1 MQDPSSGSA
10 PLEMLCGA
18 FAAATGYPLKW
29 ISSIEQSVSRGA
41 SRSQGDSAEWPVEVD
56 TDHGLACGQ
65 LQMDVREREQN
76 LPNQTDV
83 AALASLLAG
92 LVSQLSEARSALR
105 SSTAELASQAS
116 TNVQIKRSG
125 PLGKRIESVLKGAV
139 ESLDCAAAGMYL
151 LDEETTELQLRA
163 TWGLSRNRL
172 ASPPRPLEGANADLE
187 AMLGHAVVLTSSA
200 LFDLWNVP
208 EEDFGAAVCV
218 PISTAS
224 SVLGTLWIFDHEP
237 RDFEDRETNLLEI
250 LAGNL
255 SVELERE
262 TLLRRNR

>member
-1 MQDPSSGSA
+1 
-10 PLEMLCGA
+10 MLCGA
-18 FAAATGYPLKW
+18 FAAATGYSLKW
-29 ISSIEQSVSRGA
+29 VADVEKSGPSE
-41 SRSQGDSAEWPVEVD
+41 DSAPQGATAGWPVAVEA
-56 TDHGLACGQ
+56 DHGMACGE
-65 LQMDVREREQN
+65 LQMDVRGCEPS
-76 LPNQTDV
+76 LPDQTDV
-83 AALASLLAG
+83 VALASLLAG

-105 SSTAELASQAS
+105 SSTAELASQAA
-116 TNVQIKRSG
+116 TNVQFKRSG
-125 PLGKRIESVLKGAV
+125 PLGDRIESMLKGAV
-139 ESLDCAAAGMYL
+139 MSLDCAAAGMYL

-172 ASPPRPLEGANADLE
+172 ALSPRPLEGANADLE
-187 AMLGHAVVLTSSA
+187 AMLGHAVVLTSNV

-237 RDFEDRETNLLEI
+237 REFEERETNLLEI
-250 LAGNL
+250 LAGHL